1 MEWLHSSLPAW
12 LDTLLFNESNV
23 AHVVLIYAFVIFMGV
38 LTGKVKI
45 FGISLGATF
54 VLFVSILASH
64 FGFRVEHDLNHFIK
78 EFGLILFVYSIGLQ
92 VGPGFFAAFKGGGIK
107 LNMLAA
113 GIVLLGAVL
122 TIGFYISGIIP
133 EMHIMVG
140 IMSGAVTNT
149 PGLGAATQAYKQVK
163 GASADGSIIGAA
175 YAVAYPLAIV
185 GIILSIILMR
195 IIFKIDLDKETQ
207 KLLENDSAEKDKPE
221 HVTIEITNDA
231 IDGLTL
237 HEIKGMVKRDIV
249 VSRMYRDEHHSIPQ
263 TDTKLHKGDLLN
275 VIMSKTDESAVITF
289 FGKKAQHDWIT
300 TEKQLVSRRIVVTQ
314 SKINGKTLE
323 ELRLRTSYN
332 VNVTRINRAGIDL
345 LGAKNLNLQIG
356 DRITVVGELKAI
368 KNVEKLM
375 GNTLKKLNEP
385 PLITIFVGVFLGI
398 ILGSIPV
405 FLPGVPMPVKLGLA
419 GGPLVVAILIGRF
432 GYKLKLTTYT
442 TQSANLMIREIG
454 ITLFLASVGLG
465 AGERFVQTVMENGL
479 SWIGIGFM
487 ITTIPLIT
495 MGIIGRK
502 VMKLNYFTLIG
513 VMAGSVTDPPAL
525 AYSAS
530 ISTNDQ
536 PAVAYSTVYPLT
548 MFLRILVAQLL
559 ILLFI

>member
-1 MEWLHSSLPAW
+1 MEWLHSSLPKW

-38 LTGKVKI
+38 LTGKIKI

-54 VLFVSILASH
+54 VLFVSILVSH
-64 FGFRVEHDLNHFIK
+64 FGFRVDGHLIHFIK

-92 VGPGFFAAFKGGGIK
+92 VGPGFFAAFKGGGVK
-107 LNMLAA
+107 LNLLAT
-113 GIVLLGAVL
+113 GIVLLGVL
-122 TIGFYISGIIP
+122 MTIGFYLFNVAD
-133 EMHIMVG
+133 MHIMVG

-149 PGLGAATQAYKQVK
+149 PGLGAATQAFKQVK
-163 GASADGSIIGAA
+163 GAAADSSIIGAA

-185 GIILSIILMR
+185 GIILSIIAMR
-195 IIFKIDLDKETQ
+195 FIFKIDLEKESE
-207 KLLENDSAEKDKPE
+207 KLSDNNNSEKEKPK
-221 HVTIEITNDA
+221 HVTIEISNEA

-237 HEIKGMVKRDIV
+237 QEMKRLVKRDLV
-249 VSRMYRDEHHSIPQ
+249 VSRMYRDGKHSIPQ
-263 TDTKLHKGDLLN
+263 SQTVLHKGDLLN
-275 VIMSKTDESAVITF
+275 VIMSKTDKSAVVAF
-289 FGKKAQHDWIT
+289 FGKEAEHDWIT
-300 TEKQLVSRRIVVTQ
+300 SEKQLVSRRIVVTQ

-323 ELRLRTSYN
+323 NLRLRTSYN

-345 LGAKNLNLQIG
+345 LGAKNLSLQIG
-356 DRITVVGELKAI
+356 DRITVVGELPAI
-368 KNVEKLM
+368 KKVEKLM

-479 SWIGIGFM
+479 SWIGIGFL
-487 ITTIPLIT
+487 ITTIPLLT

-525 AYSAS
+525 AYSTS

-548 MFLRILVAQLL
+548 MFLRILAAQLL
-559 ILLFI
+559 ILLFL